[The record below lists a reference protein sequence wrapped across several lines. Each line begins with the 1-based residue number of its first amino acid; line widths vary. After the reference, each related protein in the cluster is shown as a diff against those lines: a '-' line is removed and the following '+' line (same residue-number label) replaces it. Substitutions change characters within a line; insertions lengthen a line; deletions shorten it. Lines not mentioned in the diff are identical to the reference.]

1 LATNATGIVAL
12 DMKAIVLTLVI
23 GLVLY
28 LLAVRIY
35 NDWLFLRRPRLTA
48 LGTVIGHR
56 RISSE
61 GGQSFFLIIRF
72 DSDDG
77 RTIEFTNS
85 WAFWLQLPVGSLVAV
100 EYPAGFPQK
109 ARIPKSYS
117 PLLTYGLAV
126 VVLALLS
133 VFAVTPGQ

>member
-1 LATNATGIVAL
+1 
-12 DMKAIVLTLVI
+12 MKAIVLSLVI

-35 NDWLFLRRPRLTA
+35 NDWLFLRRPRLNA

-56 RISSE
+56 QINGE
-61 GGQSFFLIIRF
+61 GGQSFLLIIRF

-77 RTIEFTNS
+77 QTIEFTNS
-85 WAFWLQLPVGSLVAV
+85 WAQWLRLPVGSVVAV

-109 ARIPKSYS
+109 ARILGSYS
-117 PLLTYGLAV
+117 PLLAYGLAF